1 MTSSMPGLR
10 TLLMG
15 AITLGVIGAATG
27 CGGGGAHGP
36 TTPVG
41 TTAHVEPAPAPVSAG
56 TQLYDG
62 QAFAITYP
70 GGWWVHEAEQPK
82 SFGTATRILD
92 PSNHARSVRID
103 VRPTPA
109 PATPLIDR
117 IRRRPG
123 YRELG
128 LQRLTFEGHDAL
140 LWDFV
145 VDQGGRAVRKQ
156 ALSFTDHGGRGI
168 RIVTQAPARQYAR
181 WAQYFAATR
190 GSYLP
195 Y

>member
-1 MTSSMPGLR
+1 MTSSMSGLR
-10 TLLMG
+10 TLLMA
-15 AITLGVIGAATG
+15 AITLGVVGAVA
-27 CGGGGAHGP
+27 
-36 TTPVG
+36 
-41 TTAHVEPAPAPVSAG
+41 ERAPASAG

-70 GGWWVHEAEQPK
+70 AGWWVHEAEQPK

-92 PSNHARSVRID
+92 PANHARSVRIE
-103 VRPTPA
+103 VRPAPA
-109 PATPLIDR
+109 PATPLVDR
-117 IRRRPG
+117 TRRRPG

-128 LQRLTFEGHDAL
+128 LERLTFEGHDAL
-140 LWDFV
+140 LWDFL
-145 VDQGGRAVRKQ
+145 VDQRGRAVRKQ

-181 WAQYFAATR
+181 WARSFAATR

>member
-1 MTSSMPGLR
+1 MTSSMSGLR

-15 AITLGVIGAATG
+15 AITLGVIGGATG
-27 CGGGGAHGP
+27 CGGGGANAP
-36 TTPVG
+36 TTPVR
-41 TTAHVEPAPAPVSAG
+41 TTALSEPAPAPVSAG

-70 GGWWVHEAEQPK
+70 GGWWVHEAEQPT

-92 PSNHARSVRID
+92 PADHARSVRID

-109 PATPLIDR
+109 RTTPFIDR
-117 IRRRPG
+117 TRRRPG

-128 LQRLTFEGHDAL
+128 LKRVTFEGHDAL

-145 VDQGGRAVRKQ
+145 VDQGGRAVRRQ
-156 ALSFTDHGGRGI
+156 ALSFTDHGRRGI
-168 RIVTQAPARQYAR
+168 RIVTQAPLGQYAR
-181 WAQYFAATR
+181 WAPYFAATR